1 MIPETRQFKLH
12 GYQDYISTKYSMQI
26 FMKNVQVSRVTFKER
41 TGLKLKKRKK
51 KRAKKLS
58 MTKALVGGIEENANW
73 IG

>member
-41 TGLKLKKRKK
+41 TGLKFKK
-51 KRAKKLS
+51 KEKKKS
-58 MTKALVGGIEENANW
+58 KKTFYD
-73 IG
+73 